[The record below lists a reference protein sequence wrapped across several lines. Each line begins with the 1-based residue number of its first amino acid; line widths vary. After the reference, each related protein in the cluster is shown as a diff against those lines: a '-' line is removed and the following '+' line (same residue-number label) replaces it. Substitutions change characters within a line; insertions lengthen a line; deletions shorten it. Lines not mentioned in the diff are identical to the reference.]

1 MLNGW
6 LGSGWWMRR
15 ASTRDLQKEL
25 TMRASMDRRAF
36 SFVVL
41 SAMAVVACGGGAI
54 ATGTPTPTTTA
65 SPTPSQVI
73 ATLKPSAS
81 VSTSSSP
88 SPSAPSATASPT
100 PLGGTGGSSSPL
112 ALDPCQLLT
121 TEQVS
126 AVNVIT
132 YPAGVSHV
140 MGSGGAECVWQ
151 SSSPPASVT
160 VQLAVFPSVSEAEIA
175 YAEQTAGQNGV
186 AVEPLTGFADD
197 AAIARASAGGLSTGG
212 IYVRDGSTFFD
223 VVYLNGTVP
232 TDDQLKYYATL
243 ILGELP

>member
-1 MLNGW
+1 
-6 LGSGWWMRR
+6 
-15 ASTRDLQKEL
+15 
-25 TMRASMDRRAF
+25 MRAGIDGRAL
-36 SFVVL
+36 SFVLL
-41 SAMAVVACGGGAI
+41 SGLAVVACGGGAV
-54 ATGTPTPTTTA
+54 ATATPSTTPAA
-65 SPTPSQVI
+65 SPTPSQVV

-81 VSTSSSP
+81 LTASASP
-88 SPSAPSATASPT
+88 SPSAPPATASPT

-121 TEQVS
+121 TEQAS

-140 MGSGGAECVWQ
+140 MGTGGAECVWQ

-160 VQLAVFPSVSEAEIA
+160 VQLASFPSVSEAEIA
-175 YAEQTAGQNGV
+175 YAEQTATQNGV
-186 AVEPLTGFADD
+186 AVEPLTGYGDD
-197 AAIARASAGGLSTGG
+197 AAIARALGGGVSTGG

-232 TDDQLKYYATL
+232 TDDQLKAYATM
-243 ILGELP
+243 ILGELPAAPGPT